1 MTAFILSSVINS
13 HESGFFRNALAT
25 LRVWRERA
33 RTRRALAQWH
43 ERDLHDIGLSWST
56 VAEEVNKPF
65 WRA

>member
-13 HESGFFRNALAT
+13 HESGFFRKAVAT
-25 LRVWRERA
+25 LRVWQERA
-33 RTRRALAQWH
+33 RTRRALARFG

-56 VAEEVNKPF
+56 IAEEVNKPF